1 VKRLAALLSLS
12 VAFAPLAAQAA
23 DIDLQRLREDIRI
36 LSSDEFEGRGPAT
49 PAEKK
54 TVDYIIAQMKAAG
67 LQPGGANGGWTQT
80 VGLNLFKLAPD
91 AGATVKVGDWNR
103 SLAQGIDIAL
113 RTRLPQQRLTLKDA
127 PVVFVGYGV
136 NAPERNWN
144 DFKGLDLR
152 GKVAIVLVN
161 DPDFELDQ
169 PGKFEGERMTYYG
182 RWTYKFEELA
192 RQGAAGVLVV
202 HETVPIG
209 YGWATVRNSNTNGV
223 FDIVLEDAAKQRTA
237 LEGFIQKPVAEEL
250 FKRAGLDFA
259 AEKERAKTEAF
270 TPVTLKGA
278 AFSMDTAVEVT
289 RTQSDNVLGR
299 LPGSKRPGE
308 TVLIGAHWDHLGRA
322 GADADGDDIYNGALD
337 NATGVGGLLELA
349 RVMAAG
355 PKPERSVVFAAWTVE
370 ERGLLGSEFYA
381 QNPVHPL
388 ATTAAVFNMDGLAV
402 DGPARDVSFIGGGKS
417 ALDTRAAAIAQG
429 MGLKVSPDADP
440 GAGYYFRSD
449 HFPLAKVGVPA
460 IYISNGQDLV
470 NGGVEAGKAKDEA
483 YRADK
488 YHQPNDEFDP
498 NWDLSGALPELNIIR
513 TLATEVANSP
523 AWPEWNPGG
532 EFAPARQQTAAQ
544 RR

>member
-355 PKPERSVVFAAWTVE
+355 SKPERSVVFAAWTVE

-381 QNPVHPL
+381 QNPVYPL